1 MEEEGWGLA
10 FPVKLSHEPTM
21 LSPLTDIRISAT
33 PPSGN
38 WGRHECRR
46 GGNCKFGKILQE
58 TESFQKLSSYVHME
72 RVNPTTHWIPG
83 TLRRVAYQPF
93 YRRRMPSRN

>member
-21 LSPLTDIRISAT
+21 LSPLTDIPISAT
-33 PPSGN
+33 PPAVTGAAMSAVAA
-38 WGRHECRR
+38 
-46 GGNCKFGKILQE
+46 E
-58 TESFQKLSSYVHME
+58 TANSAESYKKLNHSKNSSYVHMK